1 VHEHEVFAKGDIQKR
16 EFFKATCGGR

>member
-1 VHEHEVFAKGDIQKR
+1 VDEHKVFAKGDIQKR